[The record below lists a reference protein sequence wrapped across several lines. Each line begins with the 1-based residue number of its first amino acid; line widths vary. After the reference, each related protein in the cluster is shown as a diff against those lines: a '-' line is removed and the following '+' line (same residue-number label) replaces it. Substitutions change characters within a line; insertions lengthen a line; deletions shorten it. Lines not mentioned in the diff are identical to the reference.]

1 MRRLKM
7 LLDKVLIEVVIASR
21 YGVTTRDYYYA
32 RKNVED
38 GLVKFTG
45 ELEKVLKKN
54 SISPVMFAFGVI
66 GSGVISSVV
75 TCRLVNGNF

>member
-1 MRRLKM
+1 MRRLKV

-21 YGVTTRDYYYA
+21 YGATTRDYYHA

-45 ELEKVLKKN
+45 ELEKVIKN
-54 SISPVMFAFGVI
+54 SISPTMFAFGVI
-66 GSGVISSVV
+66 CSGVISSVV
-75 TCRLVNGNF
+75 TWMLINGNF